1 MTGWL
6 STLFSNLFFIGRK
19 RAKRRRCLLF
29 LTPYPLHAIL
39 FICDTLHLLE
49 ETALKGLCSF
59 VQKYAK
65 AAIALFFLA
74 ILLLGFA
81 TTPTYGR
88 AWDDGGEMN
97 ILRMALKEYDM
108 LLGADTAYSRYLQK
122 STLPRISES
131 IERDHG
137 ICMYYPLFWAVC
149 SEGMPYQ
156 TLTQIWR
163 LHTWC
168 IFTFGLF
175 ALYAAGRKMGF
186 SRSVCCLGVLVMLL
200 SPRFFAEGHY
210 NNKDIPLMVLTL
222 MVRWQTARLMEKPSF
237 GRGMCFAL
245 AAGFCAA
252 TRVIG
257 VAFVG
262 LGGLMVI
269 IHLIMQKRM
278 NLRVVWVGLAT
289 IAATA
294 VIYIL
299 LTPSF
304 LADPFG
310 FIQYVLKNAVGF
322 SRWHGNV
329 LFWGDIYAVADLHPP
344 RQYLPTF
351 IAITTPLWI
360 VALLAVGCFC
370 VLRRVWKEKLHMPAD
385 RQGAMLVTALLSWVL
400 PLGAGMLVRMLV
412 YNGWRHVYFLYGPM
426 LLCLMYGLH
435 CLFQWKLR
443 RVLAGVMALCMVL
456 TGVNIAVNHPYQ
468 YAYYNQLV
476 PKENRAAIF
485 ELDYWNLSYVDALNA
500 LLAQTEGEIKV
511 AASDRYTRS
520 GLSMGAEYIG
530 YDRLFVVTETDTV
543 NQPDYILANLSYAVM
558 GGFQADD
565 TMTPVVTIAP
575 YGTPMTV
582 VYALTEG
589 K

>member
-1 MTGWL
+1 MK
-6 STLFSNLFFIGRK
+6 S
-19 RAKRRRCLLF
+19 
-29 LTPYPLHAIL
+29 
-39 FICDTLHLLE
+39 
-49 ETALKGLCSF
+49 LCS
-59 VQKYAK
+59 VAQKHAK

-74 ILLLGFA
+74 ILLTGFF
-81 TTPTYGR
+81 TTSQYGR

-97 ILRMALKEYDM
+97 ILRMALKEYDA
-108 LLGADTAYSRYLQK
+108 LLGSDTAYSQYLQA

-137 ICMYYPLFWAVC
+137 ICLYYPLFWAVC
-149 SEGMPYQ
+149 DADMSLQ
-156 TLTQIWR
+156 ALTQVWR
-163 LHTWC
+163 MHTWC

-186 SRSVCCLGVLVMLL
+186 GRSVCCLGVLIMLL

-222 MVRWQTARLMEKPSF
+222 TVLWQTARLMEKPSF
-237 GRGMCFAL
+237 GRGLCFAV

-257 VAFVG
+257 AVFVG
-262 LGGLMVI
+262 LGGLMAI
-269 IHLIMQKRM
+269 LHLCRQKRM
-278 NLRVVWVGLAT
+278 NLRVVCVALAT
-289 IAATA
+289 LAATA

-304 LADPFG
+304 LADPLG

-329 LFWGDIYAVADLHPP
+329 MFWGDIYAVANLHPP
-344 RQYLPTF
+344 RHYLPTF
-351 IAITTPLWI
+351 MVITTPLWI
-360 VALLAVGCFC
+360 VTLLAVGCFL
-370 VLRRVWKEKLHMPAD
+370 VLRRGWKERLQMLSTV
-385 RQGAMLVTALLSWVL
+385 QGTMLCMAMLSWML
-400 PLGAGMLVRMLV
+400 PLGAGMAVRMLV

-435 CLFQWKLR
+435 VLLQMKLR
-443 RVLAGVMALCMVL
+443 RVIAAALVVCMALSA
-456 TGVNIAVNHPYQ
+456 GSIAVNHPYQ

-485 ELDYWNLSYVDALNA
+485 ELDCWNLSCVDALNE
-500 LLAQTEGEIKV
+500 LLSQTEGEVKI

-520 GLSMGAEYIG
+520 GLSMAAEYIG
-530 YDRLFVVTETDTV
+530 DGRLFVVTETDTV
-543 NQPDYILANLSYAVM
+543 NQPDYLLANLSYAVM
-558 GGFQADD
+558 GGFEPDES
-565 TMTPVVTIAP
+565 MKPVVSVSA
-575 YGTPMTV
+575 YGTPITV